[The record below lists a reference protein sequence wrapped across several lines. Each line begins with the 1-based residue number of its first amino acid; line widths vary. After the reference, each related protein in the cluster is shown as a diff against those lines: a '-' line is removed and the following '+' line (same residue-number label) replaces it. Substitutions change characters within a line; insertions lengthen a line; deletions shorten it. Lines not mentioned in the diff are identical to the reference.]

1 VSDPFAGALF
11 IGVGEPARGD
21 DGVGPWLAAALAARG
36 RETATRPADGAEI
49 AALLAGRP
57 AAVLLDATRGGG
69 PPGTLTI
76 LDLART
82 PLPAGL
88 APPSSHLIGLAEGV
102 EIARALGDLPTRL
115 AFFGIEGRDFALGA
129 DLSPPVDVAARTLLE
144 RLAPPGEPRPRTPP
158 ARPR

>member
-1 VSDPFAGALF
+1 MSDPFAGALF

-36 RETATRPADGAEI
+36 REMAVRAADGAEI

-57 AAVLLDATRGGG
+57 AAVLLDATRGAG
-69 PPGTLTI
+69 PPGTLTV

-82 PLPAGL
+82 LLPPGL

-102 EIARALGDLPTRL
+102 EIARALGDAPARL

-129 DLSPPVDVAARTLLE
+129 GLSPPVAVAARTLLE
-144 RLAPPGEPRPRTPP
+144 RLRQIGGA
-158 ARPR
+158 